1 MKQAVYGAQQIRG
14 LDGLQE
20 KRLGRLLGFQDAGAA
35 SLVGRQSAHG
45 DDPDIGA
52 ELRQRAG
59 QFRAAETGHVHIGDD
74 EGDFRGTG
82 DEQDDSLHAVGAAHD
97 TVAVLFENGGAD
109 MAEPFVVVHD
119 EDQFA
124 VTVWNVNGRG
134 ARGLGRL
141 ALNGGQEHAER
152 RAAAN
157 HRVQFDEAFVVGHDT
172 AHRGKPEP
180 GALARSLGRE
190 ERGPDSFQYIGRDAG
205 ARVAD
210 LEYEPRS
217 RPGSRYLG
225 GLRRIEPA
233 VGRGDAQCASL
244 WHGVSVRTGQTV
256 LQRRVAT
263 HPAELLPRVLDNSYS
278 PVSYS
283 PCIVFSAQNPIP

>member
-205 ARVAD
+205 ARVAMPQGGT
-210 LEYEPRS
+210 LCITAANRRLNAAEATKIPGA
-217 RPGSRYLG
+217 RPGPWLVFEVG
-225 GLRRIEPA
+225 DTGTGITPDVLERIWTPFFTTK
-233 VGRGDAQCASL
+233 G
-244 WHGVSVRTGQTV
+244 TGKG
-256 LQRRVAT
+256 
-263 HPAELLPRVLDNSYS
+263 
-278 PVSYS
+278 
-283 PCIVFSAQNPIP
+283 